1 MSSSSTKLIY
11 QRAQH
16 TTEPFVPEKNVMKL
30 PVVELPDI
38 QASRPT
44 IPINLTRVGVTDV
57 KKLIEIARKDK
68 RPIVLI
74 ARFNIFVDLP
84 HDRKGAN
91 LSRNFET
98 IDEVLEEAVDAPV
111 YEIEELCSV
120 VARRLLTKHEYAS
133 RAEVQMESEYVVKR
147 ETPITRMR
155 CQGVVNI
162 FAEAV
167 ATRAGD
173 DIAVRKLVGAEVLG
187 MTACP
192 CAQEIM
198 RDRARKELVDL
209 GVPDATIAQFLT
221 RVPMSTHNQRGRGTI
236 SIEVH
241 GGYDVSLERLIALI
255 EKSMSSA
262 IFELLKRSDE
272 ASVVDTAHRNP
283 RFVEDCVR
291 AMAHSVVGEFSYLPD
306 DSLISIKQINEESI
320 HQHNACAE
328 RCATLGEL
336 RDELANI
343 MPVADKDQ
351 SI

>member
-1 MSSSSTKLIY
+1 
-11 QRAQH
+11 
-16 TTEPFVPEKNVMKL
+16 MKP
-30 PVVELPDI
+30 PVTELPDI
-38 QASRPT
+38 QASCPA

-57 KKLIEIARKDK
+57 KKMIEIARKGR

-98 IDEVLEEAVDAPV
+98 IDEVLEEAVEAPV

-133 RAEVQMESEYVVKR
+133 RAEVQMNSEYVVKR
-147 ETPITRMR
+147 KTPVTRMR
-155 CQGVVNI
+155 CQGVADI

-167 ATRAGD
+167 AIRSDDD
-173 DIAVRKLVGAEVLG
+173 DIQVRKLVGAEVLG

-198 RDRARKELVDL
+198 WDRARKELL
-209 GVPDATIAQFLT
+209 NIGVSDVMVSQFLS
-221 RVPMSTHNQRGRGTI
+221 RVPMATHNQRGRGTI
-236 SIEVH
+236 SIEVYD
-241 GGYDVSLERLIALI
+241 GYDVSLEKLI
-255 EKSMSSA
+255 EIIENSMSSK

-283 RFVEDCVR
+283 KFVEDCVR
-291 AMAHSVVGEFSYLPD
+291 AMAHLVVKNFSHLPD

-336 RDELANI
+336 RTELADAKI
-343 MPVADKDQ
+343 SIDQ
-351 SI
+351 SV